1 METINKINEI
11 KENEVYQQI
20 LKDSFGGVLYN
31 VANRNKYNT
40 AEVLKLWNEMTPR
53 EQSSA
58 DGIMTG
64 AINFITEKE

>member
-40 AEVLKLWNEMTPR
+40 AEVLKLWNEMTPQ